1 MDSVVESIDRFG
13 IEAIYAFKLCN
24 CNTANASDLMHVSQI
39 SFYNDMT
46 TIRNRTGLNP
56 YDPAQFE
63 QLYNMVEEYRK
74 EQMHGKEIDIGSY
87 LCGE

>member
-24 CNTANASDLMHVSQI
+24 HNTANAADLMHI
-39 SFYNDMT
+39 SSAAMYNDLVQV
-46 TIRNRTGLNP
+46 RNKLGLNP
-56 YDPAQFE
+56 YEPTEFE
-63 QLYNMVEEYRK
+63 QIYDMVEKYRK
-74 EQMHGKEIDIGSY
+74 EQMHGEEIDIGSY

>member
-24 CNTANASDLMHVSQI
+24 CNTANAADLMHI
-39 SFYNDMT
+39 SMQSIYNDLVT
-46 TIRNRTGLNP
+46 VKTHTGLNP

-74 EQMHGKEIDIGSY
+74 EKMHGKEIHIGSY

>member
-1 MDSVVESIDRFG
+1 MDSVIESIDRFG

-24 CNTANASDLMHVSQI
+24 RNTANAADLMHI
-39 SFYNDMT
+39 SMASIYNDLVT
-46 TIRNRTGLNP
+46 VKTHTGLNP
-56 YDPAQFE
+56 YDPAQLE

-74 EQMHGKEIDIGSY
+74 EQMHGKEIDIGNY

>member
-1 MDSVVESIDRFG
+1 MDSVVDTLDRFS
-13 IEAIYAFKLCN
+13 IEAVYAFKLCN
-24 CNTANASDLMHVSQI
+24 RNTANAADLMHI
-39 SFYNDMT
+39 SMQSIYNDLVT
-46 TIRNRTGLNP
+46 VKTHTGLNP

>member
-1 MDSVVESIDRFG
+1 MGSVVESIDRFG

-24 CNTANASDLMHVSQI
+24 CNTANAADLMHI
-39 SFYNDMT
+39 SMASIYNDLVT
-46 TIRNRTGLNP
+46 VKTHTGLNP

-63 QLYNMVEEYRK
+63 QLYNIVEKYRK

>member
-1 MDSVVESIDRFG
+1 MHISMASI
-13 IEAIYAFKLCN
+13 
-24 CNTANASDLMHVSQI
+24 
-39 SFYNDMT
+39 YNDLVT
-46 TIRNRTGLNP
+46 VKTHTGLNP

-74 EQMHGKEIDIGSY
+74 EQMHEAEIDIGSY